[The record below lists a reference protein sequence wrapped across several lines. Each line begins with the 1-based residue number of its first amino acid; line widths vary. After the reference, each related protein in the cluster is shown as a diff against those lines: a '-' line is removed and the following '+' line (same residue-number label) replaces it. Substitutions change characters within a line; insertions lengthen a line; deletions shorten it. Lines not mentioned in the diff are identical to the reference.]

1 MKQDFIRDLKTAE
14 FSYSAS
20 RVNELYEIWEWI
32 KYYFLFDILKN
43 KDDIENDLKYCFFES
58 IEQYP
63 NGSQYTYFDS
73 VYGILCSEALWYQH
87 ESQLISTSYL
97 SAYQL
102 MHDNLHLV
110 VLDELNSPIVEESFL
125 CHAQKLYLKFMTK
138 EMIDLYPEYL
148 EDEYGIYSVLSFL
161 IRYYPNLP
169 HEMYYDN
176 IAYEKENEKL
186 LSNEKLSYLFGMCF
200 HDFLVERYFISTVNK
215 KILKKEQKIYFDW
228 LKYNSYNDI
237 LLYPFVMEG
246 IEAQAKRSI
255 NKTRKVKKYIKE

>member
-14 FSYSAS
+14 FSYSVS
-20 RVNELYEIWEWI
+20 WVNELYEIWEWI

-43 KDDIENDLKYCFFES
+43 KDNIENDLKYCFFES

-102 MHDNLHLV
+102 MHDHLHLV

-125 CHAQKLYLKFMTK
+125 CHVQKLYLKFMTE

-148 EDEYGIYSVLSFL
+148 
-161 IRYYPNLP
+161 
-169 HEMYYDN
+169 
-176 IAYEKENEKL
+176 
-186 LSNEKLSYLFGMCF
+186 
-200 HDFLVERYFISTVNK
+200 
-215 KILKKEQKIYFDW
+215 
-228 LKYNSYNDI
+228 
-237 LLYPFVMEG
+237 
-246 IEAQAKRSI
+246 
-255 NKTRKVKKYIKE
+255 